1 MDAEKESDESQIA
14 SSISTTEQKNI
25 SKAKKLSNKKNEQTK
40 HEKVNAIQEVYDKAL
55 NSQSHESVTT
65 DNISEQEKTT
75 TNDTSNRTASKQT
88 KSRTSSK
95 TRVNKA
101 PESSTTQEI
110 NPAPRR

>member
-1 MDAEKESDESQIA
+1 MNAEKESDESQIA

-75 TNDTSNRTASKQT
+75 IDTSNRTASKQT

>member
-101 PESSTTQEI
+101 PESSITQDI
-110 NPAPRR
+110 NPAPIR